1 MKKRFVSC
9 LLALAMLT
17 GSVIAAADETNTAQT
32 ETQQSVMTISTEDV
46 VADLDAKTVS
56 VPITITNNV
65 GIGAVE
71 LYISFDA
78 EAFSID
84 KASIVAGDIFASADY
99 ELNVTGNVCT
109 VAAIALSTMENTNK
123 NGTLATLNF
132 TIKDGASSGKYSLV
146 LSGNELVG
154 DVMGND
160 FTDATEFV
168 NGSITVTRTVEPTVP
183 GVDEPD
189 VDTPDVSVPDTDEP
203 DTDEPVT
210 EEPVEPIFADTAGH
224 WGVSYINKSVE
235 YGLFKGSEDG
245 KFNPDGAITRAQ
257 FVTVLW
263 RMAGSPEAEV
273 THSFTDT
280 DNLIEDFK
288 TAIAWGYAE
297 GFINGI
303 SDTEFDP
310 NGSLTREAGMKML
323 HFYSGGASGTE
334 VMLYA
339 IYDKLLTDS
348 SEISSWAK
356 KSVYWGIYNT
366 LISGTSDTTISPKA
380 TMTRAQM
387 AKIMVSYLESEH
399 IQK

>member
-32 ETQQSVMTISTEDV
+32 ETQQQSLTISAENV
-46 VADLDAKTVS
+46 EAEVDAKTVS
-56 VPITITNNV
+56 VPIKVTNNLGLAGLKFDV
-65 GIGAVE
+65 AYDSEGLILKSVDYATEVFGSGDYTVSELANNPYTYFAINIDSAVT
-71 LYISFDA
+71 S
-78 EAFSID
+78 
-84 KASIVAGDIFASADY
+84 
-99 ELNVTGNVCT
+99 
-109 VAAIALSTMENTNK
+109 
-123 NGTLATLNF
+123 NGTLMTMNF
-132 TIKDGASSGKYSLV
+132 AIKDSATSGIYPVTIVEDSFEAV
-146 LSGNELVG
+146 DADFE
-154 DVMGND
+154 DVYES
-160 FTDATEFV
+160 AVV
-168 NGSITVTRTVEPTVP
+168 NGSVKVTRTVEPTVP

-189 VDTPDVSVPDTDEP
+189 ADTPDVSVPDTDEP